1 MPKENYEQR
10 LLDVEWEDQYSSSNK
25 EYMAHI
31 DIYGLNRTGLLN
43 DVLQVLSNTT
53 KNISTVNAQ
62 PTKDMSLLISMC
74 PSVLLTSTLTTVV
87 DKIKRVPSLLC
98 QTDNG

>member
-1 MPKENYEQR
+1 
-10 LLDVEWEDQYSSSNK
+10 
-25 EYMAHI
+25 MAHI

-62 PTKDMSLLISMC
+62 PTGDMKFANIHVSFGIANL
-74 PSVLLTSTLTTVV
+74 STLTSVV
-87 DKIKRVPSLLC
+87 DKIKVCQKFTLLNGPMANCPSSY
-98 QTDNG
+98 

>member
-1 MPKENYEQR
+1 MNCVPKKTT
-10 LLDVEWEDQYSSSNK
+10 SNVSLMWSGKISIQTQIK
-25 EYMAHI
+25 EYVAHI

-62 PTKDMSLLISMC
+62 PTKDIEVC
-74 PSVLLTSTLTTVV
+74 
-87 DKIKRVPSLLC
+87 
-98 QTDNG
+98 